1 MRRSITGAMVS
12 MLALFA
18 ALFAVN
24 TAQAQIEVP
33 APAEAQTAATPAPL
47 PLWELGAVFFGVYQQ
62 AYLGSD
68 QNLTRALPLPFLI
81 YRGDV
86 LRADQERLGVRAL
99 NTPTFEVDID
109 FSGAFG
115 SSSDDIE
122 ARRGMP
128 DLGTRIE
135 LGPRVKWNLGAAP
148 GGGRWQAEFPLRA
161 VFDVDD
167 RLATLGLSFEPGLQY
182 SRRSISGWAYSA
194 GVSALLGNRRRNE
207 VYYSVDPAFATP
219 ERPAYEASA
228 GLVAWRAS
236 LSLSRKLTPDWQLF
250 GFVRMNSLAGS
261 AIEDSPLVRR
271 TTGASAGLGVAWTWK
286 RSEQAGAN

>member
-1 MRRSITGAMVS
+1 MRRSITVALVLMAS
-12 MLALFA
+12 LA
-18 ALFAVN
+18 
-24 TAQAQIEVP
+24 AQAQPEAP
-33 APAEAQTAATPAPL
+33 APAPIETAGRPAPL

-62 AYLGSD
+62 VYLGSD

-86 LRADQERLGVRAL
+86 LRADQERLGVRAV
-99 NTPTFEVDID
+99 NTPTVEVDID
-109 FSGAFG
+109 FAGAFG
-115 SSSDDIE
+115 SSSDDID

-167 RLATLGLSFEPGLQY
+167 RLSTLGLSFEPGLQY
-182 SRRSISGWAYSA
+182 SRRSSSGWAYSA
-194 GVSALLGNRRRNE
+194 GVSALVGNRRRNE
-207 VYYSVDPAFATP
+207 VYYTVDPAFATP
-219 ERPAYEASA
+219 ERPAYDASA

-250 GFVRMNSLAGS
+250 GFVRMNTLAGS
-261 AIEDSPLVRR
+261 AVEDSPLVRR

-286 RSEQAGAN
+286 RSEQPGAD